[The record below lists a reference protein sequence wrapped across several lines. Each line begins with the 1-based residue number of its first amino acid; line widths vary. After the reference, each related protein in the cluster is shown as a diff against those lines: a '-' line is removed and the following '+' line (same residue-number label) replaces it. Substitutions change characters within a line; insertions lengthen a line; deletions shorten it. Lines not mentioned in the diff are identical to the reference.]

1 MDGNAIADRR
11 RAALVILDGWGYA
24 PPGPGNAVSLADTP
38 VWDGLWSEYP
48 HVLLEAS
55 GEAVGLPPE
64 VMGNSEV
71 GHLTLGAGRI
81 VYQDLSRIN
90 RAIADGS
97 FFANRALTKLMDGV
111 VARRRAVHLMGLL
124 SDAGVHSVLGHLRA
138 LVSMAQRSRA
148 EHVYIHAFTDGRDT
162 SPTAGERYVEEIE
175 AFLAEEGVGAF
186 ATVSG
191 RYYAMDRDRRWERV
205 RLAYDALVHGR
216 GLRAV
221 SAGAAVRES
230 YARDETD
237 EFILPTIVSDDPRS
251 RIRDGDGVVFFNFR
265 PDRARELSASLT
277 RPEFTSFDRGG
288 PPPRI
293 DFVGMTEYDPKL
305 GLAVAFPKEEPRNVL
320 AEVVSRAGLTQLHIA
335 ETEKYAHVTFFF
347 NGGREDPFPG
357 EVRRLVPSPSDVETY
372 DQKPAMSAY
381 EVAQQFEE
389 IMAEEPVDLVV
400 LNFANPDMVG
410 HTGNLQAT
418 VEAVSHV
425 DRCLGRVLRVLE
437 RVGAK
442 IMVTADHGNAEE
454 MIEADGDYST
464 AHSMNKVPLILLERG
479 AVLRDGAGLADVA
492 PTLLNFLGLDRPEEM
507 TGRDLCGECIEYT
520 KRPLDGNLP
529 TTMKQGANGGR
540 QGLTEM
546 RER

>member
-1 MDGNAIADRR
+1 MDAEKDSARR

-24 PPGPGNAVSLADTP
+24 PPGPGNAISLADTP
-38 VWDGLWSEYP
+38 VWDALWSEYP

-55 GEAVGLPPE
+55 GEAVGLPPG

-71 GHLTLGAGRI
+71 GHLTMGSGRI

-97 FFANRALTKLMDGV
+97 FFENAALRALMDGV
-111 VARRRAVHLMGLL
+111 VARSGAVHLMGLL

-138 LVSMAQRSRA
+138 LVTMARRSGVGR
-148 EHVYIHAFTDGRDT
+148 VYIHAFTDGRDT
-162 SPTAGERYVEEIE
+162 SPTAGQGYVDDVE
-175 AFLAEEGVGAF
+175 AFLAEEGIGAI

-191 RYYAMDRDRRWERV
+191 RYYAMDRDKRWERV
-205 RLAYDALVHGR
+205 KKAYDALVHDQ

-237 EFILPTIVSDDPRS
+237 EFIQPTIVSDDPRS

-265 PDRARELSASLT
+265 PDRARELSAALT
-277 RPEFTSFDRGG
+277 RPELRSFDRGG

-305 GLAVAFPKEEPRNVL
+305 GLAVAFPKEEPKNVL

-347 NGGREDPFPG
+347 NGGREEPFPG
-357 EVRRLVPSPSDVETY
+357 EIRRLVPSPKDVETY

-389 IMAEEPVDLVV
+389 IMAEEPVDLVI

-410 HTGNLQAT
+410 HTGNLAAA
-418 VEAVSHV
+418 VEAVTHV
-425 DRCLGRVLRVLE
+425 DRCLGRVLGVLQ
-437 RVGAK
+437 RAGASV
-442 IMVTADHGNAEE
+442 MVTADHGNAEE
-454 MIEADGDYST
+454 MIEADGDHST
-464 AHSMNKVPLILLERG
+464 AHSMNKVPLVLLERG
-479 AVLRDGAGLADVA
+479 AVLREGAGLADIA
-492 PTLLNFLGLDRPEEM
+492 PTVLGFLGLDTPEEM
-507 TGRDLCGECIEYT
+507 TGTDL
-520 KRPLDGNLP
+520 R
-529 TTMKQGANGGR
+529 
-540 QGLTEM
+540 
-546 RER
+546 RE